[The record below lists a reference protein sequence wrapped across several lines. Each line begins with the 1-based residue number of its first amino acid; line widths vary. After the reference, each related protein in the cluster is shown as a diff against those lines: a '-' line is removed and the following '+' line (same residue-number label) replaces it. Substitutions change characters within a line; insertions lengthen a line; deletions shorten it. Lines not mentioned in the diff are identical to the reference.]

1 VTRWHLLAPEYP
13 PDCGGVGD
21 YTALV
26 AAGLADAGDE
36 VHVWYPGERGSAR
49 PIVQAIGPRLTVHR
63 LPDRFGRASRRA
75 LATALSA
82 EPGILLAQ
90 YVPGAFGARGLNVP
104 FCRWLAGMRR
114 AGADVRVMFHEPFFY
129 FGLARPWRNVF
140 AVVQRAMAAML
151 LRASTRVYYSTETW
165 TRLLA
170 IYRPPAHADVLPIPA
185 TIPADIA
192 DEAVARAR
200 DRRKAG
206 FVMGHF
212 GTYGDH
218 IGRQLDEILPALLRR
233 LPVSRVLLVGRGSE
247 AFARTMPPDVRDR
260 VDASGSMTGVEA
272 AAALRACDLL
282 VQPYPDGVTTRRTS
296 VMAALT
302 TAVPVVTT
310 SGPLTESVWAESSAV
325 ALAPA
330 RDVTAL
336 VDIAAGLAADPGARA
351 ALGARGRELYDARF
365 ALNLTIARMRQ

>member
-1 VTRWHLLAPEYP
+1 MTRWHLLAPEYP

-26 AAGLADAGDE
+26 AAGLADAGDT
-36 VHVWYPGERGSAR
+36 VHVWYPGGATL
-49 PIVQAIGPRLTVHR
+49 PLVQAMGPRLTVHR
-63 LPDRFGRASRRA
+63 LPDRFRAASRRA
-75 LATALSA
+75 LSAALAA

-104 FCRWLAGMRR
+104 FCRWLGGMRR
-114 AGADVRVMFHEPFFY
+114 TGTDVRVMFHEPFFY

-140 AVVQRAMAAML
+140 AIVQRGMAAML

-165 TRLLA
+165 TRLLT
-170 IYRPPAHADVLPIPA
+170 IYGPQTGADVLPIPA
-185 TIPADIA
+185 TIPADPG

-200 DRRKAG
+200 GRRRGA
-206 FVMGHF
+206 FVIGHF

-218 IGRQLDEILPALLRR
+218 IGRELDGILPALLRR
-233 LPVSRVLLVGRGSE
+233 LPASRVLLVGRGGE
-247 AFARTMPPDVRDR
+247 AYARTLPPDVRDR
-260 VDASGSMTGVEA
+260 VDATGPLTGAEA
-272 AAALRACDLL
+272 AATLRACDLL

-302 TAVPVVTT
+302 TSVPVLTT
-310 SGPLTESVWAESSAV
+310 AGALTEPVWTQSSAV

-330 RDVTAL
+330 GDVRGL
-336 VDIAAGLAADPGARA
+336 VEIAARLAGDPSARA
-351 ALGARGRELYDARF
+351 ALGARGRELYDGRF
-365 ALNLTIARMRQ
+365 ALDVTIARMRR